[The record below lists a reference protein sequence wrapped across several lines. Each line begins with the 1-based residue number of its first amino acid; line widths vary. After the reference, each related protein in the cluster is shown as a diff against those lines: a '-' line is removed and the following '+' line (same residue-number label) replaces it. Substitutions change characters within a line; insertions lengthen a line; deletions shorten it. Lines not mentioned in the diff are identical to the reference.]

1 MPALRPRSTP
11 IFVGDIN
18 AVNVILVRGGIDVAA
33 SSATD
38 ANGNRETGERGGR
51 GGEEGVRELVA
62 ARIKSSHLIK
72 LLWAGSLFPRRI
84 GVSCNEVPPCASAL
98 LRDLHDEDLEESWL
112 RLLAC
117 LLPRNWGEDR
127 SREGARGEFVVNSHS
142 FVCQQLEKLVYEF
155 LLELGLILT
164 FDELLSGRG
173 GWLGL
178 K

>member
-72 LLWAGSLFPRRI
+72 LL
-84 GVSCNEVPPCASAL
+84 
-98 LRDLHDEDLEESWL
+98 
-112 RLLAC
+112 
-117 LLPRNWGEDR
+117 
-127 SREGARGEFVVNSHS
+127 
-142 FVCQQLEKLVYEF
+142 
-155 LLELGLILT
+155 
-164 FDELLSGRG
+164 
-173 GWLGL
+173 
-178 K
+178 